1 MNNTLLV
8 EEINRMYNDADISC
22 LVENEEGAS
31 EGSTS
36 LDVHYAPTILLHPRS
51 QIARRLGN
59 TLTYPD
65 IPGHTRCHPVFPG
78 HTRCHPDTP
87 RHTRSHPVT
96 PKPPALT
103 KCPQEG
109 QCDLPLRG
117 GG

>member
-51 QIARRLGN
+51 QIARRSGN
-59 TLTYPD
+59 
-65 IPGHTRCHPVFPG
+65 TRCHPVTPG
-78 HTRCHPDTP
+78 
-87 RHTRSHPVT
+87 HTRSHPVSPGH
-96 PKPPALT
+96 PKTTRTIKLPPGRT
-103 KCPQEG
+103 M
-109 QCDLPLRG
+109 
-117 GG
+117 